1 QKNILRRHL
10 LTPLYSG
17 DVVIAGQRDNT
28 HTLLRRGASVPKGT
42 LYPTVHEDVSLTAT
56 TIPEDEPLAPQGTGI
71 IASRTEKLLKLIT
84 LHDKSHHRIVFAEV
98 AITIEDI
105 RSAKMVFD
113 IARQAT
119 TALKAIHECGWV
131 HRDISSGNI
140 LIVDNIAK
148 ISDLEYAKKM
158 NDKSS
163 HSERSGTL
171 FFMSIEARVHRYL
184 FRPRNKERALKQARE
199 RPNHR
204 NATKTENTHSKVPIP
219 LRYNPLHDLESLW
232 WVLVYL
238 LLRRPAV
245 IEDTM
250 ERRKEQIEFYDQLF
264 TGTTNHRQLVFQSE
278 VEFQQGRA
286 KLHPR
291 LKPIADSLAWARRLL
306 VVQYEEAEAQDED
319 ILKIDH
325 TVGDE
330 IASLLIGEFKTV
342 VDEFTRD
349 NQDIKLSRL
358 RPPRNKNIS
367 PEQPGAAVAIGTSL
381 DSREEDS
388 SKKRRYAD
396 TAESTV
402 VDYRGLQEEKKR
414 VKLVEEQRKEQK
426 KQQQGKSEE
435 CVSQSSDSAKG
446 KGKAKEVFES
456 SDVDSQDS
464 EDDLYA

>member
-1 QKNILRRHL
+1 MREDDSRRFVIGYTIENTDMRLWFGSPYFFLALMFARAHELGYDPTMQPARDGKRWSNQWDITVHYVPEGDDDHLSGPIDESKLRTVVLRTQKLESNIGAEAMRSRGTRVWQARILGPNGRLGDRTVAIKDYWVDHDRLREATIRQRILDDVKTEEQKNILRRHL

-56 TIPEDEPLAPQGTGI
+56 TVPEDEPLAPQGTGI

-140 LIVDNIAK
+140 LIVDDIAK
-148 ISDLEYAKKM
+148 ISDIEYAKKM
-158 NDKSS
+158 NDESS

-171 FFMSIEARVHRYL
+171 FFMSIEARMHRYL
-184 FRPRNKERALKQARE
+184 FRPRHKQRPLKQARE

-232 WVLVYL
+232 
-238 LLRRPAV
+238 
-245 IEDTM
+245 
-250 ERRKEQIEFYDQLF
+250 
-264 TGTTNHRQLVFQSE
+264 
-278 VEFQQGRA
+278 
-286 KLHPR
+286 
-291 LKPIADSLAWARRLL
+291 
-306 VVQYEEAEAQDED
+306 
-319 ILKIDH
+319 
-325 TVGDE
+325 
-330 IASLLIGEFKTV
+330 
-342 VDEFTRD
+342 
-349 NQDIKLSRL
+349 
-358 RPPRNKNIS
+358 
-367 PEQPGAAVAIGTSL
+367 
-381 DSREEDS
+381 
-388 SKKRRYAD
+388 
-396 TAESTV
+396 
-402 VDYRGLQEEKKR
+402 
-414 VKLVEEQRKEQK
+414 
-426 KQQQGKSEE
+426 
-435 CVSQSSDSAKG
+435 
-446 KGKAKEVFES
+446 
-456 SDVDSQDS
+456 
-464 EDDLYA
+464 